1 MDNSI
6 LVCRCKYSAAAANK
20 KPGNPT
26 GANQY
31 SRNRADKK
39 STIPHGS
46 NSAVTLTARIARDA
60 NTDPRNVSP
69 FAQTG
74 PTGEE
79 YRGEHD

>member
-1 MDNSI
+1 M
-6 LVCRCKYSAAAANK
+6 
-20 KPGNPT
+20 PT
-26 GANQY
+26 
-31 SRNRADKK
+31 KK

-79 YRGEHD
+79 YRGEHDER